1 MSGAIF
7 SSQQCQ
13 AADAASAATH
23 AAAAWCSGLD
33 LVSGLVLGLITLQ
46 AGNGDD
52 YIAAMTIDYA
62 AVTRGIRN
70 SQFVQKLVMKNP
82 HRLTNMY

>member
-7 SSQQCQ
+7 SSQ
-13 AADAASAATH
+13 AAPSHGRAH
-23 AAAAWCSGLD
+23 AAWLLPAWCSGLD

-62 AVTRGIRN
+62 AITRRIRN
-70 SQFVQKLVMKNP
+70 FEFVQKRN
-82 HRLTNMY
+82 